1 MCKTRVLMVIEN
13 EPKYDYKISVFE
25 VPGYVSL
32 YLNDFDTEK
41 MDETQL
47 YILLTYY

>member
-1 MCKTRVLMVIEN
+1 MCKTCVLMVIEN

-32 YLNDFDTEK
+32 YLNDFDNEK
-41 MDETQL
+41 NGWNL
-47 YILLTYY
+47 AISLLT